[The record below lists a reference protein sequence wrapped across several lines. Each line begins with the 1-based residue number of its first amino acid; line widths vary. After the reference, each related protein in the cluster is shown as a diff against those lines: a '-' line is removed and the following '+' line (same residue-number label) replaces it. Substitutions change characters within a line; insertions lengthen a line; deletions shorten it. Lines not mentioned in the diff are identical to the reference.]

1 MSSLLINVIGTG
13 AALCTITSFVP
24 QIIKIIRERD
34 ASSVSLR
41 MYALTVSAFSLWT
54 IYGVMLG
61 AWPLVAANSVSLT
74 LTDTGPS
81 PVCTMSSTAPSANPS
96 TTVRP
101 ARPGATATAP
111 ASRCAWAAA
120 GAMLR

>member
-1 MSSLLINVIGTG
+1 MESQLLINVIGTG

-54 IYGVMLG
+54 VYGLMLG

-74 LTDTGPS
+74 L
-81 PVCTMSSTAPSANPS
+81 A
-96 TTVRP
+96 
-101 ARPGATATAP
+101 ATALVCKWRFRDGDPEA
-111 ASRCAWAAA
+111 
-120 GAMLR
+120 

>member
-41 MYALTVSAFSLWT
+41 MYGLTVCAFSLWT

-74 LTDTGPS
+74 L
-81 PVCTMSSTAPSANPS
+81 A
-96 TTVRP
+96 
-101 ARPGATATAP
+101 ATALVCKWRFRDGDP
-111 ASRCAWAAA
+111 ED
-120 GAMLR
+120 

>member
-1 MSSLLINVIGTG
+1 MESQLLINVIGTG

-61 AWPLVAANSVSLT
+61 AWPLVAANSVSLA
-74 LTDTGPS
+74 L
-81 PVCTMSSTAPSANPS
+81 A
-96 TTVRP
+96 
-101 ARPGATATAP
+101 ATALVCKWRFRDGDP
-111 ASRCAWAAA
+111 EN
-120 GAMLR
+120 

>member
-54 IYGVMLG
+54 VYGVMLG

-74 LTDTGPS
+74 L
-81 PVCTMSSTAPSANPS
+81 A
-96 TTVRP
+96 
-101 ARPGATATAP
+101 ATALICKWRFRDGDP
-111 ASRCAWAAA
+111 ED
-120 GAMLR
+120 

>member
-1 MSSLLINVIGTG
+1 MESQLLINVIGTG

-41 MYALTVSAFSLWT
+41 MYGLTVSAFSLWT

-61 AWPLVAANSVSLT
+61 AWPLVAANSVSLA
-74 LTDTGPS
+74 L
-81 PVCTMSSTAPSANPS
+81 A
-96 TTVRP
+96 
-101 ARPGATATAP
+101 ATALICKWRFRDGDP
-111 ASRCAWAAA
+111 ED
-120 GAMLR
+120 

>member
-1 MSSLLINVIGTG
+1 MIPDLLINLVGVG

-41 MYALTVSAFSLWT
+41 MYALTVTAFSLWT

-61 AWPLVAANSVSLT
+61 AWPLVAANRVSLM
-74 LTDTGPS
+74 L
-81 PVCTMSSTAPSANPS
+81 A
-96 TTVRP
+96 
-101 ARPGATATAP
+101 ATALVCKWRFRDGDP
-111 ASRCAWAAA
+111 ED
-120 GAMLR
+120 

>member
-1 MSSLLINVIGTG
+1 MSAALWINVLGTG

-41 MYALTVSAFSLWT
+41 MYALTVCAFLLWT

-74 LTDTGPS
+74 LAITAL
-81 PVCTMSSTAPSANPS
+81 VCKWRFRDGDPED
-96 TTVRP
+96 
-101 ARPGATATAP
+101 
-111 ASRCAWAAA
+111 
-120 GAMLR
+120 

>member
-1 MSSLLINVIGTG
+1 VESQLLINVIGTG

-41 MYALTVSAFSLWT
+41 MYALTVCAFSLWT

-61 AWPLVAANSVSLT
+61 AWPLVAANSISLT
-74 LTDTGPS
+74 LAVTAL
-81 PVCTMSSTAPSANPS
+81 VCKWRFRDGDPED
-96 TTVRP
+96 
-101 ARPGATATAP
+101 
-111 ASRCAWAAA
+111 
-120 GAMLR
+120 

>member
-1 MSSLLINVIGTG
+1 MIPDLLINLVGVG

-41 MYALTVSAFSLWT
+41 MYALTVTAFSLWT

-61 AWPLVAANSVSLT
+61 AWPLVAANSVSLM
-74 LTDTGPS
+74 L
-81 PVCTMSSTAPSANPS
+81 A
-96 TTVRP
+96 
-101 ARPGATATAP
+101 ATALVCKWRFRDGDP
-111 ASRCAWAAA
+111 ED
-120 GAMLR
+120 

>member
-1 MSSLLINVIGTG
+1 MNPLWINLVGVG

-61 AWPLVAANSVSLT
+61 AWPLVAANSVSLA
-74 LTDTGPS
+74 L
-81 PVCTMSSTAPSANPS
+81 A
-96 TTVRP
+96 
-101 ARPGATATAP
+101 ATALVCKWRFRDGDP
-111 ASRCAWAAA
+111 EE
-120 GAMLR
+120 

>member
-74 LTDTGPS
+74 L
-81 PVCTMSSTAPSANPS
+81 A
-96 TTVRP
+96 
-101 ARPGATATAP
+101 ATALVCKWRFRDGDP
-111 ASRCAWAAA
+111 ED
-120 GAMLR
+120 

>member
-1 MSSLLINVIGTG
+1 MESQLLINVIGTG

-41 MYALTVSAFSLWT
+41 MYGLTVSAFSLWT

-61 AWPLVAANSVSLT
+61 AWPLVAANSVSLM
-74 LTDTGPS
+74 L
-81 PVCTMSSTAPSANPS
+81 A
-96 TTVRP
+96 
-101 ARPGATATAP
+101 ATALVCKWRFRDGDP
-111 ASRCAWAAA
+111 ED
-120 GAMLR
+120 

>member
-1 MSSLLINVIGTG
+1 VENQLLINVIGTG

-74 LTDTGPS
+74 L
-81 PVCTMSSTAPSANPS
+81 A
-96 TTVRP
+96 
-101 ARPGATATAP
+101 ATALVCKWRFRDGDP
-111 ASRCAWAAA
+111 EE
-120 GAMLR
+120 

>member
-1 MSSLLINVIGTG
+1 MENQILINVIGTG

-74 LTDTGPS
+74 L
-81 PVCTMSSTAPSANPS
+81 A
-96 TTVRP
+96 
-101 ARPGATATAP
+101 ATALVCKWRFRDGDP
-111 ASRCAWAAA
+111 EE
-120 GAMLR
+120 

>member
-1 MSSLLINVIGTG
+1 MESQLLINVIGTG

-41 MYALTVSAFSLWT
+41 MYALTVCAFSLWI

-61 AWPLVAANSVSLT
+61 AWPLVAANSISLT
-74 LTDTGPS
+74 LAVTAL
-81 PVCTMSSTAPSANPS
+81 VCKWRFRDGDPED
-96 TTVRP
+96 
-101 ARPGATATAP
+101 
-111 ASRCAWAAA
+111 
-120 GAMLR
+120 

>member
-1 MSSLLINVIGTG
+1 MNASLWINVIGTG
-13 AALCTITSFVP
+13 AALCTIISFVP

-41 MYALTVSAFSLWT
+41 MYALTVTAFSLWT

-74 LTDTGPS
+74 L
-81 PVCTMSSTAPSANPS
+81 A
-96 TTVRP
+96 
-101 ARPGATATAP
+101 ATALICKWRFRDGDPET
-111 ASRCAWAAA
+111 
-120 GAMLR
+120 

>member
-24 QIIKIIRERD
+24 LIIKIIRERD

-74 LTDTGPS
+74 LA
-81 PVCTMSSTAPSANPS
+81 VTALICKWRFRDGDPED
-96 TTVRP
+96 
-101 ARPGATATAP
+101 
-111 ASRCAWAAA
+111 
-120 GAMLR
+120 

>member
-1 MSSLLINVIGTG
+1 MESQLLINVIGTG

-54 IYGVMLG
+54 VYGVMLG
-61 AWPLVAANSVSLT
+61 AWPLVAANSVSLA
-74 LTDTGPS
+74 L
-81 PVCTMSSTAPSANPS
+81 A
-96 TTVRP
+96 
-101 ARPGATATAP
+101 ATALVCKWRFRDGDP
-111 ASRCAWAAA
+111 ED
-120 GAMLR
+120 

>member
-1 MSSLLINVIGTG
+1 MIPDLLINLVGVG

-61 AWPLVAANSVSLT
+61 AWPLVAANSVSLM
-74 LTDTGPS
+74 L
-81 PVCTMSSTAPSANPS
+81 A
-96 TTVRP
+96 
-101 ARPGATATAP
+101 ATALVCKWRFRDGDP
-111 ASRCAWAAA
+111 EI
-120 GAMLR
+120 